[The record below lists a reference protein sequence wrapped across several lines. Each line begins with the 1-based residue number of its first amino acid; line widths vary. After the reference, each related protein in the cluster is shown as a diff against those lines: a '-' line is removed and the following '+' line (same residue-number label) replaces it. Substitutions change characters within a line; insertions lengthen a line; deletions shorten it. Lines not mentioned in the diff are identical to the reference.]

1 YRFFVYL
8 SKYSLDKPQLRQAA
22 PLYKILCKS
31 FIKFGLMG
39 GVKNV
44 LIGLMQLAQTFASPR
59 EKEIL
64 SEG

>member
-1 YRFFVYL
+1 M
-8 SKYSLDKPQLRQAA
+8 
-22 PLYKILCKS
+22 
-31 FIKFGLMG
+31 KFGLMG